1 MHFRKTT
8 LIGVGLLGGSLG
20 LAIQKR
26 NLSDSVVG
34 YVRRE
39 ASIDAC
45 REYGVVSEATTDLA
59 DAVASADL
67 IVMCTPLGQM
77 KPLAEKFLP
86 HIKPGAIV
94 TDVGSVKEE
103 AVDELEAVIASA
115 NAIFVGSHPMAGSE
129 RTGPGAARENLFENA
144 ITIVTP
150 TGRTPDEA
158 TQKVEEL
165 WQSVGARTIR
175 LSPDLHDNLTSR
187 CSHLPHIVA
196 AGLANYILSPAHPTE
211 QGELC
216 ATGFRDTTRIA
227 SGSPEMWRDIV
238 MSNRKHLLRVLSVFT
253 EDLNEFQL
261 ALERNDVD
269 AIVEFFEIA
278 KQRRDQWQNEFNQR
292 SESPSE

>member
-20 LAIQKR
+20 LALQKR
-26 NLSDSVVG
+26 KLSEEVVG

-39 ASIDAC
+39 ASVGAC
-45 REYGVVSEATTDLA
+45 REHGVVSMVTMDLQA
-59 DAVASADL
+59 AVEDADL

-86 HIKPGAIV
+86 NLKPGAIV

-103 AVDELEAVIASA
+103 AVNELESIVASA
-115 NAIFVGSHPMAGSE
+115 QATFIGSHPMAGSE
-129 RTGPGAARENLFENA
+129 KTGPSAAREDLFNNA
-144 ITIVTP
+144 VTIVTP
-150 TGRTPDEA
+150 TNDTPDEV
-158 TQKVEEL
+158 TKKIESF
-165 WQSVGARTIR
+165 WQAVGCRTIR

-196 AGLANYILSPAHPTE
+196 AGLANYILSPAHPPE
-211 QGELC
+211 QGQLC

-238 MSNRKHLLRVLSVFT
+238 MSNRKHLLRVLSVFA
-253 EDLNEFQL
+253 EDLKEFER
-261 ALERNDVD
+261 ALERNDTD

-278 KQRRDQWQNEFNQR
+278 KQRRDQWQTEFNQR
-292 SESPSE
+292 SESA